1 MHKSWVIAGLVAVV
15 GLGGIGVVG
24 CRSTKKIR
32 KVIATTVPHKD
43 TTGHAARVAA
53 LPPRDAHAD
62 SMAVIS
68 EAVAGLYRNRI
79 DFQTFSAHMH
89 VHFQTGDGKN
99 NEVNALVHIEKD
111 KRIWVAIFGSVGP
124 VTIEAFRVLIT
135 PDSVKILDKMK
146 KIARLRSVTYLQEQ
160 IGLPVDFRTVQD
172 ILIGNPVY
180 FDTSHILY
188 YRTETKGVS
197 LYSLG
202 RVFSNFLTLNADY
215 TLNHSKLDD
224 ADPMRART
232 CDMTYGDFDL
242 SAAVPFSLYRK
253 VSVTEKA
260 KVDIEMNIKQYKF
273 NEPLSDNFTIPK
285 NYKRR

>member
-1 MHKSWVIAGLVAVV
+1 MHKFLVIIGLVAVFV
-15 GLGGIGVVG
+15 GGLGMAA

-32 KVIATTVPHKD
+32 KVIAITVPPKD
-43 TTGHAARVAA
+43 TTAARAAA
-53 LPPRDAHAD
+53 LAPRDLHAD
-62 SMAVIS
+62 SLAVIS
-68 EAVAGLYRNRI
+68 KTVAGLYRNHI

-89 VHFQTGDGKN
+89 VHFQTGDGKNN

-146 KIARLRSVTYLQEQ
+146 KVARLRSVSYLQEQ
-160 IGLPVDFRTVQD
+160 IGLPVDFQTVQD

-180 FDTSHILY
+180 LDTTRIQY
-188 YRTETKGVS
+188 YRMETKGIS

-202 RVFSNFLTLNADY
+202 DLFSNFLTLNSDY
-215 TLNHSKLDD
+215 TLQHSKLDD
-224 ADPMRART
+224 TDPMRART
-232 CDMTYGDFDL
+232 CDMTYSDFDF
-242 SAAVPFSLYRK
+242 SGAVPFSTYRK
-253 VSVTEKA
+253 ISVTEKA
-260 KVDIEMNIKQYKF
+260 KVDIEMSIKQHKF
-273 NEPLSDNFTIPK
+273 NEPLSDNFSIPK

>member
-1 MHKSWVIAGLVAVV
+1 MHKSWVIVGVVAVFA
-15 GLGGIGVVG
+15 LGGFGIVG

-32 KVIATTVPHKD
+32 KVIATTVPRKD
-43 TTGHAARVAA
+43 TAGQAARVAT
-53 LPPRDAHAD
+53 LPTKDAHAD
-62 SMAVIS
+62 SMAVIG
-68 EAVAGLYRNRI
+68 EAVAGLYRNHI
-79 DFQTFSAHMH
+79 DFQTYSAHMH

-172 ILIGNPVY
+172 ILIGNPVF
-180 FDTSHILY
+180 FDTTRILY
-188 YRTETKGVS
+188 YRTEDKGLS

-202 RVFSNFLTLNADY
+202 DVFSNFLTLNSDY

-224 ADPMRART
+224 TNPMRART
-232 CDMTYGDFDL
+232 CDMTYGNFDF
-242 SAAVPFSLYRK
+242 SGAVPFSLYRK

-260 KVDIEMNIKQYKF
+260 KVDIEMNIRQYKF